1 MSKYCVTLDLGECI
15 GYGRCAELAP
25 GAFRLDDNTA
35 TLLVAETDD
44 ASVLEAAAECPMSAI
59 TVEEVLAA

>member
-1 MSKYCVTLDLGECI
+1 MSRYCVTIDLGECI
-15 GYGRCAELAP
+15 GYGRCADLAP
-25 GAFRLDDNTA
+25 EVFRIDGGSA

-44 ASVLEAAAECPMSAI
+44 PQVVEAAAECPMSAI

>member
-1 MSKYCVTLDLGECI
+1 MSTYRITLDLDECI

-25 GAFRLDDNTA
+25 HAFRVEGDKA

-44 ASVLEAAAECPMSAI
+44 ATALDAAAECPMSAI
-59 TVEEVLAA
+59 SVIEVKAA